1 MDLTSKTAL
10 NAIVYLENLY
20 QGDLVFEDQN
30 SIASIPWVDWFEIW
44 LTSLK
49 NESAIAA
56 VCELSLRLTGD
67 KEIQD
72 LNRQYRQQ
80 DRATDVL
87 AFAATEVDV
96 PQLLDWD
103 EPLYLGDIIISLDT
117 AAKQAQMQG
126 HSLEVELA
134 WLASHGLL
142 HLLGWD
148 HPDDDSL
155 AKMLNKQANM
165 LKSVKITESNAS
177 I

>member
-1 MDLTSKTAL
+1 MDLTSNTAL

-30 SIASIPWVDWFEIW
+30 FIASIPWIDWFQTW

-49 NESAIAA
+49 DESAIAKS
-56 VCELSLRLTGD
+56 CELSLRLTGD
-67 KEIQD
+67 REIQD

-87 AFAATEVDV
+87 AFAATEVDI
-96 PQLLDWD
+96 PQPVDWD

-148 HPDDDSL
+148 HPDDNSL

-165 LKSVKITESNAS
+165 LKLVKNTEINCS